1 MLSRTWIAPRR
12 DLLAVA
18 VVASLVACGDG
29 VDPNQAPSV
38 ANPIPDQL
46 MTEGDTVTLDLSSY
60 FTDADGDALTY
71 KATASTASVLA
82 ATVSGSRLTLV
93 AVAPGTATVTV
104 TATDPDGLEAKQDFD
119 ATVERRNRAPTLT
132 DSIPE
137 RELVE
142 GETVMID
149 LALHFEDPDDDS
161 IMYEATSSDEDVL
174 TVAVSGNQLSV
185 TGVRAG
191 TATVTVTAS
200 DPGGLSASQDF
211 GAVVEENR
219 APEVDAQIED
229 VALEQ
234 DEYVIFMLSSYF
246 SDPDD
251 HPLTYTAV
259 PSDTLVASASIGGD
273 TLKISSGMPESTDIE
288 VTATDPGGL
297 SASQTLSAEIDEG
310 FSVEFGDLDTLAH
323 WRVESQL
330 EADLSD
336 DGLRLTVDTAQL
348 CFHTYK
354 RIRPELSEWW
364 SMKASIGREDTLAAP
379 YVMVG
384 TDDSRYQGYRLLI
397 GSGMLSGGQPANY
410 RLDVKDNNFQGTWI
424 PITGGFSDELDELGY
439 ELNEVKLEYSASSDT
454 LVGRVDTIDLVTL
467 ELGEE
472 GYPAAVATGD
482 TGFGLCNLARQGNS
496 GATALVES
504 GHFEGGG
511 ENGRREYRDME
522 AGAATGA
529 ISETVRLRAFP
540 STGHGRAVEWPRVS
554 VPATPARGRRA
565 RR

>member
-1 MLSRTWIAPRR
+1 MLSRTWTAPRR

-18 VVASLVACGDG
+18 LAASLVACSDD

-38 ANPIPDQL
+38 ANAIPDQL

-60 FTDADGDALTY
+60 FTDADGDAPTY
-71 KATASTASVLA
+71 EATTSDASVLA
-82 ATVSGSRLTLV
+82 AAVSGSRLTLV
-93 AVAPGTATVTV
+93 AVTPGTATVTV

-119 ATVERRNRAPTLT
+119 ASVEPRNRAPVLT

-137 RELVE
+137 QELVE
-142 GETVMID
+142 GQTVIID
-149 LALHFEDPDDDS
+149 LAVHFEDPDGDS
-161 IMYEATSSDEDVL
+161 IMFEATSSDEDLL
-174 TVAVSGNQLSV
+174 TVAVSENQLSV

-191 TATVTVTAS
+191 TATVTVTAN

-211 GAVVEENR
+211 GAVIEENR
-219 APEVDAQIED
+219 APEVVAEIED

-246 SDPDD
+246 SDPDG

-273 TLKISSGMPESTDIE
+273 TLKVSSGMPESTDIE

-297 SASQTLSAEIDEG
+297 SASQTLSAEIDGG

-323 WRVESQL
+323 WRVEWGI
-330 EADLSD
+330 EAALSD
-336 DGLRLTVDTAQL
+336 DGLRMTVDTAQL

-354 RIRPELSEWW
+354 RIRSELSEWW
-364 SMKASIGREDTLAAP
+364 SMTASIGREDTLAVP

-397 GSGMLSGGQPANY
+397 GSGMLSGGQSVNY
-410 RLDVKDNNFQGTWI
+410 RLDVKDNNFQGRWI
-424 PITGGFSDELDELGY
+424 PITGGFSDELDDLGY
-439 ELNEVKLEYSASSDT
+439 EVNEVTLEYSASSDT

-472 GYPAAVATGD
+472 DHPAAVATGD
-482 TGFGLCNLARQGNS
+482 TGFGLCNLARQGNDS
-496 GATALVES
+496 VTALVES

-511 ENGRREYRDME
+511 ENAAREYRDME
-522 AGAATGA
+522 AGAAIGA
-529 ISETVRLRAFP
+529 ISETVRLGVFP
-540 STGHGRAVEWPRVS
+540 STRPGRVVDWPRVS

>member
-1 MLSRTWIAPRR
+1 MLSRTWTAPRR

-18 VVASLVACGDG
+18 LAASLVACSDD

-38 ANPIPDQL
+38 ANAIPDQL

-71 KATASTASVLA
+71 EATTSDASVLA
-82 ATVSGSRLTLV
+82 AAVSGSRLTLV
-93 AVAPGTATVTV
+93 AVTPGTATVTV

-119 ATVERRNRAPTLT
+119 ASVEPRNRAPVLT

-137 RELVE
+137 QELVE
-142 GETVMID
+142 GQTGISE
-149 LALHFEDPDDDS
+149 LAGPFEDPDGDS
-161 IMYEATSSDEDVL
+161 IMFEATSSDEDLL
-174 TVAVSGNQLSV
+174 TVAVSENQLSV

-191 TATVTVTAS
+191 TATVTVTAN

-211 GAVVEENR
+211 GAVIEENR
-219 APEVDAQIED
+219 APEVVAEIED

-246 SDPDD
+246 SDPDG

-273 TLKISSGMPESTDIE
+273 TLKVSSGMPESTDIE

-297 SASQTLSAEIDEG
+297 SASQTLSAEIDGG

-323 WRVESQL
+323 WRVEWGI
-330 EADLSD
+330 EAALSD
-336 DGLRLTVDTAQL
+336 DGLRMTVDTAQL

-354 RIRPELSEWW
+354 RIRSELSEWW
-364 SMKASIGREDTLAAP
+364 SMTASIGREDTLAVP

-397 GSGMLSGGQPANY
+397 GSGMLSGGQSVNY
-410 RLDVKDNNFQGTWI
+410 RLDVKDNNFQGRWI
-424 PITGGFSDELDELGY
+424 PITGGFSDELDDLGY
-439 ELNEVKLEYSASSDT
+439 EVNEVTLEYSASSDT

-472 GYPAAVATGD
+472 DHPAAVATGD
-482 TGFGLCNLARQGNS
+482 TGFGLCNLARQGNDS
-496 GATALVES
+496 VTALVES

-511 ENGRREYRDME
+511 ENAGREYRDME
-522 AGAATGA
+522 AGAAIGA
-529 ISETVRLRAFP
+529 ISETVRLGVFP
-540 STGHGRAVEWPRVS
+540 STRPGRVVDWPRVS